1 MTNRPQQSNRNP
13 RPPDDEPKEY
23 APEPRRRGG
32 YQRQSVGEA
41 MAKSFIRSVASSI
54 GRILVRTITGRMR

>member
-1 MTNRPQQSNRNP
+1 MTNRPQSNRPP
-13 RPPDDEPKEY
+13 RPRRDEPEDY

-41 MAKSFIRSVASSI
+41 AIKSLIRSVASSI